1 MRISRNSDTKLI
13 KILFGKMNKIYVNK
27 FAFLLIVYRVKAM
40 KLRQSDTDKFTNG
53 FVDEMKEMMFV
64 VVAVSYGFIWIHC
77 SSTNQFESS

>member
-1 MRISRNSDTKLI
+1 
-13 KILFGKMNKIYVNK
+13 MNKIYVNK

-64 VVAVSYGFIWIHC
+64 VHQSLFKANG
-77 SSTNQFESS
+77 

>member
-1 MRISRNSDTKLI
+1 MRISCNTDTKLI
-13 KILFGKMNKIYVNK
+13 KNFVRKMNKIYLNK

-64 VVAVSYGFIWIHC
+64 VHQSLLRRTGIPF
-77 SSTNQFESS
+77 